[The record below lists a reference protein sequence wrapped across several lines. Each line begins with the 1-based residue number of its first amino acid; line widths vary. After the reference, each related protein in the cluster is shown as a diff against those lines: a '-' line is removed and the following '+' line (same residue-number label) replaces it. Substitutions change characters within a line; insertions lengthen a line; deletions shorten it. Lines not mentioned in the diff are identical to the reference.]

1 VYNGIGDATVCQL
14 LIQRSKGA
22 VLTITRDQ
30 DGNDETVLRCQS
42 LLLESR
48 KITHN
53 GNNTSHDDGDNTLH
67 HEIGT

>member
-1 VYNGIGDATVCQL
+1 MRLFVSVLGSTPEV
-14 LIQRSKGA
+14 A

-30 DGNDETVLRCQS
+30 DGNDETVLDCQS
-42 LLLESR
+42 LLVGWQQM
-48 KITHN
+48 THN